1 MKKIILITL
10 VFVLAAC
17 SFGTKSELT
26 RNQEKWQN
34 ANIAHYRFNL
44 NVGCFCAFRSNMP
57 LSIEVKDGQV
67 VSMKYADGTQ
77 VNENDRASFDQ
88 YATLDTLFDYTSKRM
103 KDADE
108 VKVTYNATY
117 GYPEEVSI
125 DAIKNAVDDEL
136 YLSVS
141 GFEALQ

>member
-26 RNQEKWQN
+26 RNQEKWQS
-34 ANIAHYRFNL
+34 ASVGHYRFEL
-44 NVGCFCAFRSNMP
+44 NVSCFCAFRSNMP

-103 KDADE
+103 KNADE

-125 DAIKNAVDDEL
+125 DVIKNAVDDEL